1 MRVLASLGN
10 ARRRLA
16 ASRWAAT
23 HVGARGIGI
32 VLLRVVAVLFCLQV
46 AYLAIGN
53 AVLRSRLIKARVEGG
68 DGLHLDYAGAYT
80 LWPGHVHLRELSF
93 RFEDY
98 NVQFEVALG
107 PAELDISLT
116 ELLFK
121 KFRVTKLDAQDTR
134 FRFRHKLI
142 VIGDDAERVAAYPP
156 IRGFA
161 DPPYYRGVR
170 PAHRAED
177 RELWEARIENVTA
190 RVSELWVMEYRFV
203 GEGVAQG
210 SFVVQPTRWVQ
221 VEPAL
226 LEMERGKLTLGRH
239 VVAEQVRGRIRCSI
253 PDMHVQ
259 TTDGVEVFGEI
270 SSSIRLELQR
280 GQLDF
285 LQAYLA
291 RLGPA
296 TYSGAA
302 SWLIDANIQRGVVQ
316 HGSHVTLAAEPARV
330 EYRGMRAEGAVTA
343 LFERSALLAPDQ
355 LRLTWQAPRLVASR
369 ERARGAG
376 PFVEGMSG
384 ELRLNAVDLKG
395 DMSLG
400 ASKLSVSRVEA
411 PTLAWFDVPAAEL
424 AGAARADFDLER
436 SEAGDMSGRAR
447 FTLTGGGLK
456 RQAFYARADATGVL
470 SVHRASSAQAPWR
483 FERLRLA
490 LSRVRLSEG
499 SKHSEPFAA
508 ALDASGMRLELDA
521 SPSVQGGVK
530 LHVSSTEA
538 LLPLVLSK
546 TARDLGTTLVDL
558 SALEAQA
565 KLKIEAGGVEVTGI
579 DARDGK
585 LRLRGDMAKQ
595 GKYPSGA
602 VLVSSGPLN
611 VGVTFD
617 RGATEV
623 SPLVGDDWLVTT
635 LRD

>member
-16 ASRWAAT
+16 VSRWAAT
-23 HVGARGIGI
+23 HVGARSIGI
-32 VLLRVVAVLFCLQV
+32 VLLRVVAVLFFLQF

-53 AVLRSRLIKARVEGG
+53 GVLRSRLIKAKVEAAE
-68 DGLHLDYAGAYT
+68 GLHLDYAGAYT

-107 PAELDISLT
+107 PAELDISLSQ
-116 ELLFK
+116 LLFK
-121 KFRVTKLDAQDTR
+121 KFRVTRLDARDTR

-142 VIGDDAERVAAYPP
+142 VVGDEAERVAAYPP

-170 PAHRAED
+170 PPHRPAD
-177 RELWEARIENVTA
+177 RKLWEVRIENVTA

-203 GEGVAQG
+203 GEGVARG

-221 VEPAL
+221 VEPAW
-226 LEMERGKLTLGRH
+226 LEVEHGKLTLGRH
-239 VVAEQVRGRIRCSI
+239 VLAEQVRGRIRCSI
-253 PDMHVQ
+253 PDMQVQ

-270 SSSIRLELQR
+270 TSSIRLELQR

-291 RLGPA
+291 RFGAA

-302 SWLIDANIQRGVVQ
+302 SWLIDLNIQRGVVQ
-316 HGSHVTLAAEPARV
+316 HGSHVSLAAEPARV

-343 LFERSALLAPDQ
+343 LFERSALVAPDQ
-355 LRLTWQAPRLVASR
+355 LRLTWQVPRLVASR
-369 ERARGAG
+369 ERARGPA
-376 PFVEGMSG
+376 PFLEGMSG
-384 ELRLNAVDLKG
+384 ELRLNAIDLQG
-395 DMSLG
+395 DLSLG
-400 ASKLSVSRVEA
+400 AAKLSVSRLEA
-411 PTLAWFDVPAAEL
+411 PALSWFDVPAAEL

-436 SEAGDMSGRAR
+436 SEAGEMSGRAR
-447 FTLTGGGLK
+447 FALSGGRLK
-456 RQAFYARADATGVL
+456 RQTFDARADATGVL
-470 SVHRASSAQAPWR
+470 SVQRAGGAQAPWR

-499 SKHSEPFAA
+499 PKHSEPFAA
-508 ALDASGMRLELDA
+508 NLDASGMQLTLGA
-521 SPSVQGGVK
+521 SPSVHGGIK

-538 LLPLVLSK
+538 LLPLVVSK
-546 TARDLGTTLVDL
+546 TVQELGTTLVDL
-558 SALEAQA
+558 RALDAHA

-585 LRLRGDMAKQ
+585 LRLRGDVAKH

-611 VGVTFD
+611 VGVTFE